1 MSITQQER
9 FMNTPLVECVPN
21 FSDGRRPQVL
31 EAIVSA
37 IQRAAPVSVL
47 DYSSDHDHNRSVVTF
62 VGAPDDVLEAA
73 FAAIQIAA
81 QLIDME
87 VHRGQHPRIGATD
100 VVPFVPLRG
109 ITLEQCAELA
119 RRLGERVGTELG
131 IPVYLYEAAAR
142 RPERQNLE
150 AVRRGEYEGL
160 KSAIQ
165 SDPER
170 APDFGPSQLGKAGAV
185 AIGARPPLIAFN
197 VYLNTSEVEIAK
209 QIAKAVR
216 HSSGGLRY
224 VKALGLLVDGKAQV
238 SLNLTDYKHTP
249 IQRALELIRRE
260 ADRYG
265 VRPVRTELIGLIPE
279 DALIEAAIW
288 YLQLS
293 DFDPNQRIL
302 ERRLQNLPP
311 HLAAAEPPG
320 DSAPPEPA
328 VPKEA
333 TVRAA
338 PTPDLAA
345 FAQSVAQ
352 GTPMPGGGAVAAL
365 VGALAA
371 ALGEMVAR
379 LTIAS
384 SRERYAPVKAEMEA
398 LASRAAALRHALL
411 EAIERDSR
419 AFNAV
424 VSAYQLPPTQPE
436 REQSIQAA
444 LRDAAQVPLDVIM
457 HCLEVI
463 KLVRTAT
470 DRGLDRAAAD
480 AATGAYMAQA
490 AIESSALNV
499 RVNAALLNDSVLAHA
514 LTQQA
519 LSAVGEARALCA
531 DVIVIAETRAKLR

>member
-1 MSITQQER
+1 
-9 FMNTPLVECVPN
+9 MNTPLIECVPN
-21 FSDGRRPQVL
+21 FSDGRRPHVL

-62 VGAPDDVLEAA
+62 VGAPEDVLEAA
-73 FAAIQIAA
+73 FAAIKTAA

-109 ITLEQCAELA
+109 ATLEQCAELA

-131 IPVYLYEAAAR
+131 IPVYLYEAAAT
-142 RPERQNLE
+142 RPDRQNLE
-150 AVRRGEYEGL
+150 DVRRGEYEGL
-160 KSAIQ
+160 KVAIQ
-165 SDPER
+165 NDPDR
-170 APDFGPSQLGKAGAV
+170 APDFGPAQLGKAGAV

-238 SLNLTDYKHTP
+238 SLNLTDYKRTP

-265 VRPVRTELIGLIPE
+265 VRPIRTELIGLIPE
-279 DALIEAAIW
+279 DALTEAAIW

-293 DFDPNQRIL
+293 DFDPNQRVL

-311 HLAAAEPPG
+311 HLAPSEPAER
-320 DSAPPEPA
+320 AVAPEPA
-328 VPKEA
+328 VPKDA
-333 TVRAA
+333 TLHAAA
-338 PTPDLAA
+338 PLDLAA
-345 FAQSVAQ
+345 FVESVAQ
-352 GTPMPGGGAVAAL
+352 ATPTPGSGAVAAL

-379 LTIAS
+379 LTLAS
-384 SRERYAPVKAEMEA
+384 SRERYAATKAEMGT
-398 LASRAAALRHALL
+398 LANRAAALRRALL
-411 EAIERDSR
+411 EAVNRDNR

-424 VSAYQLPPTQPE
+424 VSAYQIPPTQPN
-436 REQSIQAA
+436 REQVIQAA
-444 LRDAAQVPLDVIM
+444 LRDAAQVPLDVIT

-463 KLVRTAT
+463 KLARTVA
-470 DRGLDRAAAD
+470 DRGVDRAAAE
-480 AATGAYMAQA
+480 AATAAYMAQA
-490 AIESSALNV
+490 AVESSALNA
-499 RVNAALLNDSVLAHA
+499 RINAALLSDSVLAHA
-514 LTQQA
+514 LAQQA

>member
-1 MSITQQER
+1 
-9 FMNTPLVECVPN
+9 MNAPLIECVPN
-21 FSDGRRPQVL
+21 FSDGRRPHVL
-31 EAIVSA
+31 EAIVNA

-62 VGAPDDVLEAA
+62 VGAPEDVLEAA
-73 FAAIQIAA
+73 FAAIKTAA

-100 VVPFVPLRG
+100 VVPFVPLRSA
-109 ITLEQCAELA
+109 TLAQCAELA
-119 RRLGERVGTELG
+119 RRLGERVGSELG
-131 IPVYLYEAAAR
+131 IPVYLYEAAAT
-142 RPERQNLE
+142 RPDRQNLE
-150 AVRRGEYEGL
+150 DVRRGEYEGL
-160 KSAIQ
+160 KVAIQ
-165 SDPER
+165 TDPDR
-170 APDFGPSQLGKAGAV
+170 APDFGPAQLGKAGAV

-238 SLNLTDYKHTP
+238 SLNLTDYTRTP

-265 VRPVRTELIGLIPE
+265 VRPIRTELIGLIPE
-279 DALIEAAIW
+279 DALTEAAVW

-293 DFDPNQRIL
+293 DFDPNQRVL

-311 HLAAAEPPG
+311 HLAP
-320 DSAPPEPA
+320 APPPELPDEPA
-328 VPKEA
+328 PPKDA
-333 TVRAA
+333 TLHAA
-338 PTPDLAA
+338 PPPDLAA
-345 FAQSVAQ
+345 FAESVAQ
-352 GTPMPGGGAVAAL
+352 ATPTPGGGAVAAL

-379 LTIAS
+379 LTLAS
-384 SRERYAPVKAEMEA
+384 SRERYAPVKAEMGA
-398 LASRAAALRHALL
+398 LANRAAALRRALL
-411 EAIERDSR
+411 EAVSRDSR

-424 VSAYQLPPTQPE
+424 ISAYQIPPTQPN
-436 REQSIQAA
+436 REQVIQAA
-444 LRDAAQVPLDVIM
+444 LRDAAQVPLDVIT
-457 HCLEVI
+457 HCLEAL
-463 KLVRTAT
+463 KLARTVA
-470 DRGLDRAAAD
+470 DRGVDRAAAD
-480 AATGAYMAQA
+480 AATAAYMAQA
-490 AIESSALNV
+490 AVESSALNA
-499 RVNAALLNDSVLAHA
+499 RINAALLSDSVLAHA
-514 LTQQA
+514 LAQQA

>member
-1 MSITQQER
+1 
-9 FMNTPLVECVPN
+9 MNAPLIECVPN
-21 FSDGRRPQVL
+21 FSDGRRPHVL

-47 DYSSDHDHNRSVVTF
+47 DRSSDHDHNRSVVTF
-62 VGAPDDVLEAA
+62 VGAPEDVLEAA
-73 FAAIQIAA
+73 FAAIQTAA
-81 QLIDME
+81 GLIDME

-109 ITLEQCAELA
+109 ATLEQCAELA
-119 RRLGERVGTELG
+119 RRLGQRVGAELG
-131 IPVYLYEAAAR
+131 IPVYLYEAAAT
-142 RPERQNLE
+142 RPDRQNLE
-150 AVRRGEYEGL
+150 DVRRGEYEGL
-160 KSAIQ
+160 KTAIL
-165 SDPER
+165 SDPNR
-170 APDFGPSQLGKAGAV
+170 VPDFGPPQLGKAGAV

-238 SLNLTDYKHTP
+238 SLNLTDYTRTP

-265 VRPVRTELIGLIPE
+265 VCPIRTELIGLIPE
-279 DALIEAAIW
+279 DALTEAAIW

-302 ERRLQNLPP
+302 ERRLQNLQ
-311 HLAAAEPPG
+311 LAAAP
-320 DSAPPEPA
+320 AVPPEPPA
-328 VPKEA
+328 EAPPPKDA
-333 TVRAA
+333 TLHAA
-338 PTPDLAA
+338 PPSDLAA
-345 FAQSVAQ
+345 FVEAVAQ
-352 GTPMPGGGAVAAL
+352 ATPTPGGGAVAAL

-371 ALGEMVAR
+371 ALDEMVAR
-379 LTIAS
+379 LTLAS
-384 SRERYAPVKAEMEA
+384 SRERYASVKAEMA
-398 LASRAAALRHALL
+398 TLAERAAALRRALL
-411 EAIERDSR
+411 EAVSRDSR

-424 VSAYQLPPTQPE
+424 TNAYQIPPAQPN
-436 REQSIQAA
+436 REQVIQAA
-444 LRDAAQVPLDVIM
+444 LRDAAQVPLDVAA
-457 HCLEVI
+457 HCLETL
-463 KLVRTAT
+463 KLARTVA
-470 DRGLDRAAAD
+470 DRGVDRAAAD
-480 AATGAYMAQA
+480 AATAAYMAQA
-490 AIESSALNV
+490 AVESSALNA
-499 RVNAALLNDSVLAHA
+499 RVNAALLKDSVLAHA